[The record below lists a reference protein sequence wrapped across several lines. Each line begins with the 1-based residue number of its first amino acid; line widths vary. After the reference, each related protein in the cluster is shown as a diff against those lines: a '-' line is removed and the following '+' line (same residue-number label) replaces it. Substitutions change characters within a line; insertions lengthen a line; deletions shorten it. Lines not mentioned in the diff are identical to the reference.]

1 MDLGENKNWAE
12 QTALSFDAVEKAY
25 GEFCLGPLTLKLPAG
40 CVTGLVG
47 ENGAGKTTLMKLA
60 LGMAI
65 PDSGTVSC
73 LDFDPVREGKQ
84 ARKDVGVVFGEL
96 QIPGNFTAQMAGDFW
111 QGIYENFD
119 RDYFKRLQERF
130 AIPGNKPI
138 RRFSAGMKAKLALA
152 GAVSHH
158 PRLLILDEPLNSLDP
173 LAKEEAME
181 MLREL
186 GGEEISILIS
196 SHTVADLEKLAD
208 YLAFLHSGNLFLFE
222 EKDRLL
228 ERYRAVQGTE
238 GALKGLREQNVRLIG
253 MRQGAFGS
261 WAVLDKTSVQS
272 RAVLESFG
280 ILEESASLEEIVTCL
295 MREEKAGCR
304 EA

>member
-1 MDLGENKNWAE
+1 
-12 QTALSFDAVEKAY
+12 
-25 GEFCLGPLTLKLPAG
+25 
-40 CVTGLVG
+40 
-47 ENGAGKTTLMKLA
+47 
-60 LGMAI
+60 
-65 PDSGTVSC
+65 
-73 LDFDPVREGKQ
+73 
-84 ARKDVGVVFGEL
+84 
-96 QIPGNFTAQMAGDFW
+96 
-111 QGIYENFD
+111 
-119 RDYFKRLQERF
+119 
-130 AIPGNKPI
+130 
-138 RRFSAGMKAKLALA
+138 
-152 GAVSHH
+152 
-158 PRLLILDEPLNSLDP
+158 
-173 LAKEEAME
+173 ME

-186 GGEEISILIS
+186 GGEEISSLIS

-253 MRQGAFGS
+253 MRRGAFGS

-280 ILEESASLEEIVTCL
+280 ILEEPASLEEIVTCL
-295 MREEKAGCR
+295 MREEKSGCR

>member
-1 MDLGENKNWAE
+1 MDLRDNKNWAG
-12 QTALSFDAVEKAY
+12 QTALSFEAVEKTY
-25 GEFCLGPLTLKLPAG
+25 EGFCLGPLTLELPAG

-60 LGMAI
+60 LGMTA
-65 PDSGTVSC
+65 PDRGTVSC

-84 ARKDVGVVFGEL
+84 ARKDVGVVFGEA

-119 RDYFKRLQERF
+119 RDYFNQLQNRF
-130 AIPGNKPI
+130 AIPGSKPI
-138 RRFSAGMKAKLALA
+138 LRFSAGMKAKLALA

-158 PRLLILDEPLNSLDP
+158 PRLLILDEPLNGLDP
-173 LAKEEAME
+173 LAKEEALE
-181 MLREL
+181 ILREL
-186 GGEEISILIS
+186 GEEEISILIS

-208 YLAFLHSGNLFLFE
+208 YLAFLHSGKLFLFE

-238 GALKGLREQNVRLIG
+238 EALKGLRDQNVRMIG

-261 WAVLDKTSVQS
+261 WAVLDKTSVQN
-272 RAVLESFG
+272 REILERSG
-280 ILEESASLEEIVTCL
+280 ILEEPASLEEIVTCL
-295 MREEKAGCR
+295 MREEKADGR